1 MNPTSHGDDRQTSR
15 VSLVVP
21 GDPDVSAA
29 LHLPAEPSGV
39 AFALAPGAGTT
50 MESPFLVTMA
60 DRLAAR
66 GHAVMR
72 FNFGYQ
78 ERGSRRPDPKK
89 ALVATYRAAAEAL
102 RARARG
108 CDRLVI
114 GGRSMGGR
122 MASMLAAEGYAC
134 DGLVLLGYPL
144 HPAGKPHELRDEHL
158 PRVPAPMLFVQ
169 GTRDALCDLALLR
182 PVLARVGPSAALL
195 EIEGGDHSFEVRKK
209 DGRTYEEV
217 LDQIVNGVDAFLTA
231 R

>member
-1 MNPTSHGDDRQTSR
+1 

-21 GDPDVSAA
+21 GAPDVSAV
-29 LHLPAEPSGV
+29 LHAPAEPSGV

-50 MESPFLVTMA
+50 MESPFLVTIA

-66 GHAVMR
+66 GHTVMR

-78 ERGSRRPDPKK
+78 ERGSKRPDPKK
-89 ALVATYRAAAEAL
+89 ALVATYRAAADTL
-102 RARARG
+102 RARG
-108 CDRLVI
+108 CERLVI
-114 GGRSMGGR
+114 GGKSMGGR
-122 MASMLAAEGYAC
+122 MATLLAAEGYAC

-182 PVLARVGPSAALL
+182 PVLARVGPRATLL

-217 LDQIVNGVDAFLTA
+217 LDQIVTGVADFLAA
-231 R
+231 RRAEADRA